1 MHLNLESTPPEFSP
15 ASEGLLD
22 YVGIDGWRAVEG
34 GGQREL
40 KAITEAQLDKAST
53 PHHLEQREVIANQ
66 QAPRK
71 PPSTQ
76 APCTA
81 HNRDVQSSHLQSQK
95 ELRTSPPSSFL
106 PSSEDRP

>member
-1 MHLNLESTPPEFSP
+1 MHLNLKSTQPEFSP
-15 ASEGLLD
+15 AYEGLLD
-22 YVGIDGWRAVEG
+22 YVDMDGWRAIEG

-40 KAITEAQLDKAST
+40 KAIIVAQWGTAST
-53 PHHLEQREVIANQ
+53 PHHLERREVIASQ

-71 PPSTQ
+71 PPSTP